1 MAERFANT
9 FNRDYVHINR
19 PENAKQVLEQ
29 LPKLFGDYTHI
40 RA

>member
-9 FNRDYVHINR
+9 FNRDYVHIIR
-19 PENAKQVLEQ
+19 LENAKQVLEQ
-29 LPKLFGDYTHI
+29 LPRLFDDYTHI